1 MEANNLFMQYIMRFG
16 AEELPP
22 RMQMPCRSCR
32 SGA

>member
-22 RMQMPCRSCR
+22 RMQMPVELSLIHI
-32 SGA
+32 